1 MTRATGSA
9 GFGDHRVRSRRPRAS
24 TGFRH
29 EAIFY
34 SGDAAFVSATS
45 PFLRQGIEANEP
57 ALVVVSGSK
66 IDALRD
72 ELGDEAGSVQ
82 FADMEDVGLNPVRI
96 IALWQRF
103 VERHAPPG
111 HPVRGIGEPLWS
123 ERSPAEMAECQ
134 RHERLLNLA
143 FTNTRDFWLLCP
155 YDSESLDES
164 VIEEARHGHSYLSEG
179 GSGSCASDRR

>member
-1 MTRATGSA
+1 VTRATGSA

-103 VERHAPPG
+103 VERHALRVIPFAVSVSPFGPSAAPPRWPSASG
-111 HPVRGIGEPLWS
+111 
-123 ERSPAEMAECQ
+123 
-134 RHERLLNLA
+134 
-143 FTNTRDFWLLCP
+143 TNAC
-155 YDSESLDES
+155 
-164 VIEEARHGHSYLSEG
+164 
-179 GSGSCASDRR
+179 